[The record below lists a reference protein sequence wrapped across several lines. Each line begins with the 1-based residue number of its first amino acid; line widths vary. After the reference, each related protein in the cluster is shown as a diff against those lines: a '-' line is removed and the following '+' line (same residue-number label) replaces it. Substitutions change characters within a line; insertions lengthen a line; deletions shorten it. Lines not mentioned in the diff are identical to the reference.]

1 MKTKQY
7 FKYSRLFFLLLVIG
21 TGLMS
26 CEDEDKYGKTATD
39 SAKAV
44 IESVRVMENEEWTP
58 IVQVRIGT
66 AVRIEGNNLENVSAV
81 YFNGYEVVADDFTNF
96 GKTYIEATVPEETP
110 IGHQVADEAVKNT
123 VRVVTDINE
132 FTLALNIIS
141 KSLNIS
147 GIALYN
153 SEEATLPLRL

>member
-66 AVRIEGNNLENVSAV
+66 AVSPSLSRLSRISCRSAS
-81 YFNGYEVVADDFTNF
+81 
-96 GKTYIEATVPEETP
+96 P
-110 IGHQVADEAVKNT
+110 
-123 VRVVTDINE
+123 
-132 FTLALNIIS
+132 
-141 KSLNIS
+141 
-147 GIALYN
+147 
-153 SEEATLPLRL
+153 

>member
-1 MKTKQY
+1 
-7 FKYSRLFFLLLVIG
+7 
-21 TGLMS
+21 MS

-110 IGHQVADEAVKNT
+110 IGHQVAE
-123 VRVVTDINE
+123 R
-132 FTLALNIIS
+132 
-141 KSLNIS
+141 
-147 GIALYN
+147 
-153 SEEATLPLRL
+153 P